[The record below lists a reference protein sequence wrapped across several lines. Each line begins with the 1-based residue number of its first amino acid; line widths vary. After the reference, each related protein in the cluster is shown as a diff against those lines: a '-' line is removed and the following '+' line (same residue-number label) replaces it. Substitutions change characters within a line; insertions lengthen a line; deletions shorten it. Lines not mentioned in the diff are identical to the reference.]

1 MKNIIINII
10 LFFSIVSCG
19 KKTENENMAESNKDE
34 QIEIFWDWF
43 VKNEKR
49 FSKIET
55 NKDEVL
61 KEILDNSSSIE
72 SALAFEIKSNKNGIL
87 SLTISADGVKN
98 LIQIVQNIKEK
109 SPKIKGWKFIAFRQ
123 RKDAALL
130 AEIFYESKK
139 LRLNLTKMK
148 FFPIIE
154 NDRLELIIY
163 TSGINKRNYQQIFY
177 GGSVLL
183 DNLVGEY
190 SFMTKVDNYDFHNMP
205 TKAEELN
212 ELKPLLELPSFID
225 NFKPKKDKKCYLPAA
240 TID

>member
-1 MKNIIINII
+1 
-10 LFFSIVSCG
+10 
-19 KKTENENMAESNKDE
+19 MAESNKDE

-72 SALAFEIKSNKNGIL
+72 SALAFEIKSDKNGIL

-98 LIQIVQNIKEK
+98 LIPIVQNIKEK
-109 SPKIKGWKFIAFRQ
+109 SPKIKAWEFIAFRQ
-123 RKDAALL
+123 RKDTALL

-139 LRLNLTKMK
+139 LRLNPTKMK

-163 TSGINKRNYQQIFY
+163 TSGINKRNYQEIFY

-205 TKAEELN
+205 TIAEELN

-240 TID
+240 TTD